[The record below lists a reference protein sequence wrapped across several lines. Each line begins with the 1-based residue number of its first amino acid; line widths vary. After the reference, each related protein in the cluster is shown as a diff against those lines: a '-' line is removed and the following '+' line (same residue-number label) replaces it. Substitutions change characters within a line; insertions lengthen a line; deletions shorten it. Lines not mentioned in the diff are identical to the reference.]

1 MRTLG
6 NMLQNMESIKD
17 EIQGAAEA
25 GGKQAM
31 VVCKGLQQDA
41 ERWKFIFQEV
51 FLMFFASVSI
61 ATD

>member
-1 MRTLG
+1 MITLG

-31 VVCKGLQQDA
+31 VVCKDCSKTLSDGSSYF
-41 ERWKFIFQEV
+41 KKCF
-51 FLMFFASVSI
+51 
-61 ATD
+61 